1 MAENFEMV
9 AKTFFGLE
17 GVLAQELTALGA
29 QDVKEG
35 RRMVSFTGDN
45 EMMYRA
51 NFCCRTALRIL
62 KPFCVF
68 KSTSADDLYDKVR
81 TCVHW
86 EDFLTPDT
94 TFAIDATVYSDIF
107 RHSQFVTYRV
117 KDAIADYFMDKY
129 GKRPS
134 IRIKSPDLQ
143 INVHIAEDQ
152 VTLSL
157 DSSGEPLFKRGWRAA
172 QTDAPINEVLAAG
185 ILMMAGWDGSQKC
198 LVDPMC
204 GSGTF
209 LVEAALIATSTP
221 PGLYREHFAFQNW
234 RDYDADL
241 FAEIYNDDSMERE
254 FTGTI
259 YGYDVLGK
267 AIAIS
272 RENVKK
278 ARLDKYIKLER
289 MDIADI
295 EAAPESGGILVT
307 NPPYGQR
314 LVVDGLW
321 DLYATLGTKLKH
333 VFQGYDAWVIG
344 YDSDTLSKI
353 GLHPSG
359 KTPLHN
365 GSLECELRH
374 YQIFSGT
381 YASYRAEQRA
391 EGKMVKGEKPERKQS
406 DARGEKPRG
415 RWPGRERDDAERG
428 QQRKFGW
435 SRRDGGERGGRPFG
449 RKEFDRGQQRHAAN
463 DGGGVVTDE
472 QGRQHSDE
480 FDKRVVRFRQPRLG
494 VDKERPIIHGRRQS
508 WKRKDLPEE
517 Q

>member
-1 MAENFEMV
+1 MV

-68 KSTSADDLYDKVR
+68 KSTSADDLYEKVR
-81 TCVHW
+81 SSVHW
-86 EDFLTPDT
+86 EDFLTPET
-94 TFAIDATVYSDIF
+94 TFAIDATVYSEIF

-117 KDAIADYFMDKY
+117 KDAIADYFMEKY

-134 IRIKSPDLQ
+134 IRIKSPDLMF
-143 INVHIAEDQ
+143 NVHIAEDQ

-185 ILMMAGWDGSQKC
+185 ILLMAGWDGSQKC

-209 LVEAALIATSTP
+209 LVEAALIATGTP
-221 PGLYREHFAFQNW
+221 PGVYRDRYAFQNW
-234 RDYDADL
+234 RDYDAEL
-241 FAEIYNDDSMERE
+241 FSEIYNDDSMERE
-254 FTGTI
+254 FSGTI

-272 RENVKK
+272 RENVKN
-278 ARLDKYIKLER
+278 ARLEKYIKLER
-289 MDIADI
+289 MDVADL
-295 EAAPESGGILVT
+295 ETAPEQGGMLVT

-321 DLYATLGTKLKH
+321 DLYATLGTKMKH
-333 VFQGYDAWVIG
+333 VFQGFDAWVIG

-353 GLHPSG
+353 GLHPSDRIA
-359 KTPLHN
+359 LHN

-381 YASYRAEQRA
+381 YASHRAEQRA
-391 EGKMVKGEKPERKQS
+391 AGIERGEVRERPQGRPAGAKPRFDGEKRP
-406 DARGEKPRG
+406 P
-415 RWPGRERDDAERG
+415 
-428 QQRKFGW
+428 RKFGH
-435 SRRDGGERGGRPFG
+435 RREEEGGRGPRPFG
-449 RKEFDRGQQRHAAN
+449 GKRFTHTEHDEAAENRQAEEARLVDDRGR
-463 DGGGVVTDE
+463 T
-472 QGRQHSDE
+472 HSDE
-480 FDKRVVRFRQPRLG
+480 FDRKVVRFRQPRLG
-494 VDKERPIIHGRRQS
+494 ADKERPIIHGRRKS
-508 WKRKDLPEE
+508 WKRKDLPED